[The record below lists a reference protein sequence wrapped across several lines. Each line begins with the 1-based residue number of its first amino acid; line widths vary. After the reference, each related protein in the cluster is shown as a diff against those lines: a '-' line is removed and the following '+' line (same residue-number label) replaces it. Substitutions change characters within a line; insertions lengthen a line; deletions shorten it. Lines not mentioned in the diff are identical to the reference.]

1 MNTFEADG
9 MFLQSCI
16 HVFIALFIAVN
27 MLSMWYETMQI
38 TCLVFT
44 SGLKKYTTAIWVNP
58 RTITLLKN
66 PCLSIIEV

>member
-27 MLSMWYETMQI
+27 MLSMWYVV
-38 TCLVFT
+38 C
-44 SGLKKYTTAIWVNP
+44 K
-58 RTITLLKN
+58 
-66 PCLSIIEV
+66 